1 MSMQRHVI
9 LNYVDSPLKILFWTM
24 PELLMLVVP
33 CFIGLI
39 IDQVTLCLII
49 SVFNFWVS
57 KKYQQYFGKGQ
68 FQAVTYWF
76 LPRNRRFKTLLPS
89 FVREYIG

>member
-49 SVFNFWVS
+49 SIFNFWVS
-57 KKYQQYFGKGQ
+57 KKYQQYFNHLKIILQ
-68 FQAVTYWF
+68 IYE
-76 LPRNRRFKTLLPS
+76 K
-89 FVREYIG
+89 